1 MTVAIC
7 IAGMAHTPLATHPRV
22 ASPHDSPSAEGGGG
36 PTFTSFY
43 YFTVLL
49 FLVFLPAHGSRHAAV
64 YGVRGD
70 RSYGPARPRE
80 VFTLIRPLRGD
91 VARSRRCCLLAQRT
105 VSIVRVPRFHLTF
118 YWRIDIAT
126 STSQT

>member
-22 ASPHDSPSAEGGGG
+22 ASPPDSPSAEGGGG

-49 FLVFLPAHGSRHAAV
+49 IPSFPTRTRHAPCTV
-64 YGVRGD
+64 YGVIVPT
-70 RSYGPARPRE
+70 GPHAPRPRE

-91 VARSRRCCLLAQRT
+91 VARSVLHS
-105 VSIVRVPRFHLTF
+105 V
-118 YWRIDIAT
+118 
-126 STSQT
+126 